1 MICYTVPMVPQ
12 TSPPAV
18 VIVLISFILSFLGF
32 CNGQEKP
39 KNSHAVNDKVVEIIL
54 SAPSYEVDE
63 VDIATAKIILEQRL
77 SYLAAEVEIKDKRF
91 LLKLPATSLE
101 DPEGLLDLVTRPG
114 VLRFRIVKDEFA
126 ELSDLDLDMIN
137 PSPFGHIVS
146 NASVAIDEYSGNAT
160 IIFNIIEESQ
170 EEFAKFTKA
179 NIGNKM
185 AIVLDDEILI
195 ASVLQEKIS
204 SAGQITGLDSLAQ
217 AEEYA
222 RIFNSGELPFRL
234 SFEEQ
239 RLRLD

>member
-1 MICYTVPMVPQ
+1 MAPQ
-12 TSPPAV
+12 TSPPA
-18 VIVLISFILSFLGF
+18 IIMVLISFILSFFGS
-32 CNGQEKP
+32 CNSPEKSN
-39 KNSHAVNDKVVEIIL
+39 NSPVVNDNVVEIIL

-63 VDIATAKIILEQRL
+63 ADIAAVKTVLEQRL

-101 DPEGLLDLVTRPG
+101 DPEGLIDLLTRPG

-146 NASVAIDEYSGNAT
+146 NASVAIDEYTGNAT
-160 IIFNIIEESQ
+160 ILFEIIEESQ
-170 EEFAKFTKA
+170 EEFAKFTEA
-179 NIGNKM
+179 NIGNKL

-195 ASVLQEKIS
+195 APVLQEKIS

-234 SFEEQ
+234 IFEEQ
-239 RLRLD
+239 RLKLE